1 MKKKIGIAVMT
12 LTAMLGLT
20 ACNNAFD
27 VIGDKSIDSF
37 GKVLD
42 ITQEQTSENTA
53 YGGWFLTSPDG
64 EASIFWSRD
73 NSKST
78 YDVLLEVNIQPFLSA
93 GLDVSK
99 LPEGM
104 VVNDKIIVGTDLD
117 NNSPTYEGDVTP
129 LTSYQQIVDNS
140 RDTIKYH
147 MAMDHYGIDL
157 GNGNMFEWAKDM
169 TKNDKDIVYVL
180 NPQPFIDAG
189 VDPQKVDG
197 WAFAKVETMDEKGKT
212 VEVDKFLKPFEL
224 DGQK

>member
-1 MKKKIGIAVMT
+1 MKKRIGIAVIT
-12 LTAMLGLT
+12 LTAILGFT

-27 VIGDKSIDSF
+27 VIGNKSVDSF
-37 GKVLD
+37 SKLLEIAKERTG
-42 ITQEQTSENTA
+42 ENTS

-73 NSKST
+73 NSENAD
-78 YDVLLEVNIQPFLSA
+78 DVLLEVNVQPFLAA

-104 VVNDKIIVGTDLD
+104 VANNKIIVGTDLG

-129 LTSYQQIVDNS
+129 LASYKQIVDNN

-157 GNGNMFEWAKDM
+157 GNGNIFEWAKDM

-189 VDPQKVDG
+189 VDPRNVEG
-197 WAFAKVETMDEKGKT
+197 WIFAKVETMDEKGRT

-224 DGQK
+224 DGQQ